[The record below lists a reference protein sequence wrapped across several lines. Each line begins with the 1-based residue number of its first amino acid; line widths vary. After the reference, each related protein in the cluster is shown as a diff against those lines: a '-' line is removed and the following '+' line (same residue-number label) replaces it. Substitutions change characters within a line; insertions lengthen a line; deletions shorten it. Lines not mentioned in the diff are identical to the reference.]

1 MFKRIKLILIATII
15 LSGCS
20 TTNNE
25 SNKETKS
32 VPEEM
37 EASKYV
43 GQGFQ
48 PPAEKDAIEF
58 AKKHKDKI
66 AKRGEQFFEQF
77 FMDNFGLKVKATN
90 VVGSGDG
97 VEVYVHCDDHDIV
110 FNASIPFDKSII
122 DSDSSLRSEDKGDDM
137 STLVGTVLS
146 GFEYRAHKE
155 ELDNLTEVL
164 KEYKSKYKYTGYTE
178 NAIMKTQNSGFRNEY
193 YYLTAIPYTLDEY
206 KRYFQPLIKED
217 DKSFRDGM
225 RNSKKQLKDK
235 SRPYVVTT
243 LFSTKDN
250 FTKDNTIDEMI
261 DFSEVLKKK
270 KNIPHDL
277 NVSLQ
282 ISNKYINTTRPNY
295 SKKDVIEVG
304 VFNHEKANTND

>member
-1 MFKRIKLILIATII
+1 MFKRIKLILIATIL

-25 SNKETKS
+25 SNNETKS

-48 PPAEKDAIEF
+48 PPAEKDAVEF

-66 AKRGEQFFEQF
+66 AKRGEQF

-97 VEVYVHCDDHDIV
+97 VEVFVHCDDHDIV

-146 GFEYRAHKE
+146 GFEYRAQKE
-155 ELDNLTEVL
+155 KYDNLYKFF
-164 KEYKSKYKYTGYTE
+164 KENEKKYQYTGFTKE
-178 NAIMKTQNSGFRNEY
+178 AINKTQNSGYENEY
-193 YYLTAIPYTLDEY
+193 FYIVANIPTLQEYRKYYE
-206 KRYFQPLIKED
+206 PLIK
-217 DKSFRDGM
+217 KNNLNFKKGM
-225 RNSKKQLKDK
+225 KQARKGVGYK
-235 SRPYVVTT
+235 AAIEVHTT
-243 LFSTKDN
+243 LFSRSSNFSKDKKLDDVLDLSESTKKLHLN
-250 FTKDNTIDEMI
+250 FENTKIFLQLAKSTISTNRI
-261 DFSEVLKKK
+261 
-270 KNIPHDL
+270 
-277 NVSLQ
+277 
-282 ISNKYINTTRPNY
+282 NY
-295 SKKDVIEVG
+295 SDNESIRIEV
-304 VFNHEKANTND
+304 E

>member
-1 MFKRIKLILIATII
+1 MLKKTKLILIATLL

-20 TTNNE
+20 AIENE
-25 SNKETKS
+25 SKKDRNTETKS

-66 AKRGEQFFEQF
+66 AKRGEQF

-155 ELDNLTEVL
+155 KYDNLYKFF
-164 KEYKSKYKYTGYTE
+164 KENEKKYQYTGFTKE
-178 NAIMKTQNSGFRNEY
+178 AINKTQNSGYENEY
-193 YYLTAIPYTLDEY
+193 FYIVANIPTLQEYRKYYE
-206 KRYFQPLIKED
+206 PLIK
-217 DKSFRDGM
+217 KNNLNFKKGM
-225 RNSKKQLKDK
+225 KQARKGVGYK
-235 SRPYVVTT
+235 AAIEVHTT
-243 LFSTKDN
+243 LFSRSSNFSKDKKLDDVLDLSESTKKLHLN
-250 FTKDNTIDEMI
+250 FENTKIFLQLAKSTI
-261 DFSEVLKKK
+261 STNRV
-270 KNIPHDL
+270 
-277 NVSLQ
+277 
-282 ISNKYINTTRPNY
+282 NY
-295 SKKDVIEVG
+295 SDNESIRIEV
-304 VFNHEKANTND
+304 E

>member
-1 MFKRIKLILIATII
+1 MFKRTKLILIATIL

-25 SNKETKS
+25 SNNETKS

-58 AKKHKDKI
+58 SKKHKDKI
-66 AKRGEQFFEQF
+66 AKRGEQF

-97 VEVYVHCDDHDIV
+97 VEVFVHCDDHDIV

-122 DSDSSLRSEDKGDDM
+122 ESDSSLRSEDKGDDM

-146 GFEYRAHKE
+146 GFEYGAQKE
-155 ELDNLTEVL
+155 KYDNLYKFL
-164 KEYKSKYKYTGYTE
+164 KENEKKYQYTGFTKE
-178 NAIMKTQNSGFRNEY
+178 AINKTQNSGYENEY
-193 YYLTAIPYTLDEY
+193 FYIVANIPTLQEYRKYYE
-206 KRYFQPLIKED
+206 PLIK
-217 DKSFRDGM
+217 KNNLNFKKGM
-225 RNSKKQLKDK
+225 KQARKGVGYK
-235 SRPYVVTT
+235 AAIEVHTT
-243 LFSTKDN
+243 LFSRSSNFSKDKKLDDVLDLSESTKKLHLN
-250 FTKDNTIDEMI
+250 FENTKIFLQLAKSTI
-261 DFSEVLKKK
+261 STNRV
-270 KNIPHDL
+270 
-277 NVSLQ
+277 
-282 ISNKYINTTRPNY
+282 NY
-295 SKKDVIEVG
+295 SDNESIRIEV
-304 VFNHEKANTND
+304 E

>member
-1 MFKRIKLILIATII
+1 MFKRTKLILIATIL

-25 SNKETKS
+25 SNNETKS

-48 PPAEKDAIEF
+48 PPAEKDAVEF

-66 AKRGEQFFEQF
+66 AKRGEQF

-97 VEVYVHCDDHDIV
+97 VEVFVHCDDHDIV

-137 STLVGTVLS
+137 STLVGIVLS
-146 GFEYRAHKE
+146 GFEYRAQKE
-155 ELDNLTEVL
+155 KYDNLYKFF
-164 KEYKSKYKYTGYTE
+164 KENEKKYQYTGFTKE
-178 NAIMKTQNSGFRNEY
+178 AINKTQNSGYENEY
-193 YYLTAIPYTLDEY
+193 FYIVANIPTLQEYRKYYE
-206 KRYFQPLIKED
+206 PLIK
-217 DKSFRDGM
+217 KNNLNFKKGM
-225 RNSKKQLKDK
+225 KQARKGVGYK
-235 SRPYVVTT
+235 AAIEVHTT
-243 LFSTKDN
+243 LFSRSSNFSKDKKLDDVLDLSESTKKLHLN
-250 FTKDNTIDEMI
+250 FENTKIFLQLAKSTISTNRI
-261 DFSEVLKKK
+261 
-270 KNIPHDL
+270 
-277 NVSLQ
+277 
-282 ISNKYINTTRPNY
+282 NY
-295 SKKDVIEVG
+295 SDNESIRIEV
-304 VFNHEKANTND
+304 E